1 MSRKQLVWARKTIDP
16 TLAAVLAEIHKS
28 AQRPDKGF
36 LTREQWTAKW
46 KLKSMGQAYVYIQKA
61 VDAGILVQ
69 RDYRIISKG
78 RLLKMA
84 HFGPPPKN
92 KRS

>member
-36 LTREQWTAKW
+36 FTREQWTAKW

>member
-1 MSRKQLVWARKTIDP
+1 MKSKKLVWAQKSIDP
-16 TLAAVLAEIHKS
+16 TLAAVLAEIHKT
-28 AQRPDKGF
+28 AQRPEKGF
-36 LTREQWTAKW
+36 LTREQWAAKW
-46 KLKSMGQAYVYIQKA
+46 KLKSMGQAYIYIKKGVQS
-61 VDAGILVQ
+61 GILVR
-69 RDYRIISKG
+69 RDYRIISKS

>member
-1 MSRKQLVWARKTIDP
+1 MKDKKLVWARKSVDP
-16 TLAAVLAEIHKS
+16 ILAAVLAEIHKS
-28 AQRPDKGF
+28 AQRPDEGF

-46 KLKSMGQAYVYIQKA
+46 KLKSMGQAYIYIQKA
-61 VDAGILVQ
+61 VEAGILIR